1 MVENN
6 LKTVRGLGIALLVL
20 NILAIIASLIM
31 LLASCAG
38 VASGEDDT
46 IVAGLSVGFVGT
58 WCLIISVL
66 QLVAAVIA
74 MSVKEKPENI
84 NKAFGWGIFGIVAS
98 VLCTDIVNLI
108 LFIILVVKASAVR
121 GANNA

>member
-20 NILAIIASLIM
+20 NILVIIACLFM

-38 VASGEDDT
+38 VASGEDKT
-46 IVAGLSVGFVGT
+46 ILAGLSVGAVGI
-58 WCLIISVL
+58 WCLIIAVL
-66 QLVAAVIA
+66 ELVAAVIA

>member
-20 NILAIIASLIM
+20 NILAIVVWIGL

-38 VASGEDDT
+38 VASGDDET

-66 QLVAAVIA
+66 QLVASIIA
-74 MSVKEKPENI
+74 MGVVKKPENI